1 VGFIQDTGIHIRGL
15 KMQTEPKAKKP
26 LLYKIGIFLIIS
38 STIFWMI
45 PFAIPFLE
53 LSGKMKV
60 FSITSSL
67 VLAEVVFWVGA
78 IMVGKEV
85 AGKIRKYF
93 NPKNWRKKH
102 KEEA

>member
-1 VGFIQDTGIHIRGL
+1 
-15 KMQTEPKAKKP
+15 MQTEPKAKKP
-26 LLYKIGIFLIIS
+26 LLYKIGIFFIIS
-38 STIFWMI
+38 SIIFWII

-67 VLAEVVFWVGA
+67 ILAEVIFWIGA

-85 AGKIRKYF
+85 ASKLRRYT
-93 NPKNWRKKH
+93 NPKNWRRKPLE
-102 KEEA
+102 KEEE